1 MAKRRRSRHQQSFNN
16 AVWASVGGVFFLVTA
31 ILIMASFSR
40 QGVFLLWVNNLLTLN
55 FGTGALV
62 LPFLCLQLALICFQS
77 RWIWSRPAMLVG
89 GGLFF
94 VGVTGITRGGRI
106 GSSAFTLLSAMLTV
120 PGAWLLFL
128 GVIVAGMLI
137 LWQVSFKDI
146 LAWWHQFTTER
157 RVQQEMANF
166 TKEDEVAFVRQELTP
181 VDEPSGETNHDDDN
195 DTTDYQQVAESPAV
209 DESAAQEVASPPSN
223 QFVKIDL
230 LDEEVMKKPAAS
242 PTPEVPADGKPP
254 WQYPTLS
261 LLDAVDGGEADR
273 GDINANAQIIENTLD
288 SFGIRARVVEINR
301 GPSVTQYAL
310 EIAMGTK
317 LSKITALA
325 GDLALALA
333 APTGQ
338 IRIEAPI
345 AGKSLVGVEVPNRR
359 AAYVTLRKM
368 LGNNQLK
375 DHPSKLAVALG
386 IDVNGKQ
393 IVGDIAKMPHIL
405 IAGATGSGKSV
416 GINSFLCSLLFRCSP
431 EELRLILVDPKRVE
445 LTMYQDIPHLLTP
458 VIVDAGKVVAALKWA
473 CSEMDRRYKVLAQHR
488 VRNLAAYN
496 AQAGVAKLP
505 QIVVVIDEFADV
517 MMFSPNDTEE
527 AVTRI
532 AQMARAVGIHLIL
545 ATQRPSVNVITGLIK
560 ANVPTRIAFNVAS
573 AMDSRVILDTT
584 GAEKLL
590 GNGDM
595 LYVPPDQA
603 KPIRIQGTF
612 VSDADANKLT
622 DFLKSQQWGT
632 DYVEEV
638 VSQFRTTGGK
648 HAAVDE
654 ASTKRD
660 ERFME
665 AAQLLTQYDQ
675 ASSSMLQRRMN
686 LGYARAARLLD
697 QLHEAGFVGPARG
710 SKPREINTT
719 ALNNFL
725 AAPNS

>member
-1 MAKRRRSRHQQSFNN
+1 MARKRRSRHQAFNRS
-16 AVWASVGGVFFLVTA
+16 VWASVGGVFFLILA
-31 ILIMASFSR
+31 ILVMASFGR
-40 QGVFLLWVNNLLTLN
+40 QGVFLLWVHNLLTLN
-55 FGTGALV
+55 FGAGSLV
-62 LPFLCLQLALICFQS
+62 MPFLCLQLALICFQS
-77 RWIWSRPAMLVG
+77 RWIWSRPTMLIG

-94 VGVTGITRGGRI
+94 IGITGLSRGGSI
-106 GSSAFTLLSAMLTV
+106 GSASFTLLAKLLTS
-120 PGAWLLFL
+120 PGASLFFL
-128 GVIVAGMLI
+128 GIIISGLLI
-137 LWQVSFKDI
+137 LWQISFKDL
-146 LAWWHQFTTER
+146 LAWWHQLTTDWQ
-157 RVQQEMANF
+157 VKKAMADFNQE
-166 TKEDEVAFVRQELTP
+166 EEVAFVNNQTEDQSVSDEENASEDWQEG
-181 VDEPSGETNHDDDN
+181 EAGETE
-195 DTTDYQQVAESPAV
+195 VAPGDEATPIPAPISPAQQFSKIELLEDIQMKPTV
-209 DESAAQEVASPPSN
+209 ADEAPEANSAGRQ
-223 QFVKIDL
+223 
-230 LDEEVMKKPAAS
+230 
-242 PTPEVPADGKPP
+242 P
-254 WQYPTLS
+254 WQYPSLS
-261 LLDAVDGGEADR
+261 LLEAVNGGEADR

-325 GDLALALA
+325 TDLALALA

-368 LGNNQLK
+368 LGSNQLK

-393 IVGDIAKMPHIL
+393 VVGDIAKMPHVL

-445 LTMYQDIPHLLTP
+445 LTIYQDIPHLLTP
-458 VIVDAGKVVAALKWA
+458 VIVEANKVIAALKWA
-473 CSEMDRRYKVLAQHR
+473 CAEMDRRYRVLAEVR
-488 VRNLAAYN
+488 VKNISAYN
-496 AQAGVAKLP
+496 AQSGVEKMP
-505 QIVVVIDEFADV
+505 QIVIVIDEFADV
-517 MMFSPNDTEE
+517 MMFAPNDTEE
-527 AVTRI
+527 AVTRL

-560 ANVPTRIAFNVAS
+560 ANVPTRISFNVAS

-595 LYVPPDQA
+595 LYIPPDQA
-603 KPIRIQGTF
+603 KPMRIQGTF
-612 VSDADANKLT
+612 VSDADTNKLT
-622 DFLKSQQWGT
+622 EFLKSQHWQPE
-632 DYVEEV
+632 YVDEV
-638 VSQFRTTGGK
+638 TSQFR
-648 HAAVDE
+648 
-654 ASTKRD
+654 ASTGKRGALVAAESS
-660 ERFME
+660 ERDDRFVE
-665 AAQLLTQYDQ
+665 AARLLTQYDQ

-686 LGYARAARLLD
+686 LGYARAARILD

-710 SKPREINTT
+710 SKPREINLT

-725 AAPNS
+725 SQPENA